1 MTQGE
6 TGSGET
12 FSSSSIV
19 WLVVALALGV
29 LGVIGIGLAL

>member
-12 FSSSSIV
+12 FSSSAILWIV
-19 WLVVALALGV
+19 IAAALGV
-29 LGVIGIGLAL
+29 LGVIGIGLAV